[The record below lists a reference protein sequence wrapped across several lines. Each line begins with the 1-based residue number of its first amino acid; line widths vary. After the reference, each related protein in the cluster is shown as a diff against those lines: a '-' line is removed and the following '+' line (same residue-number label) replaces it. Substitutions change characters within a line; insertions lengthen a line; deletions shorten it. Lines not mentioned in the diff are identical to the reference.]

1 MKTLAIA
8 AVLAALM
15 VPAFAGDA
23 LTYRCDNMCP
33 LAETANSH
41 RAYGTEAQTVSKIAR
56 ADVAAVVVVNLAKV

>member
-33 LAETANSH
+33 LAEAANSH
-41 RAYGTEAQTVSKIAR
+41 RAYGMESRMVSKVAR
-56 ADVAAVVVVNLAKV
+56 ADVAAAVVVNLAKV